1 VHELIGVGLLV
12 RSLVLGVTGA
22 LHVGLGAV
30 ADQII
35 LLAVLD
41 VSLETLVVL
50 GAAGLVAVIGDGE
63 QVISFRSGD
72 CLMLILQDSINLSK
86 SGGAGKR
93 LQLFMTAAGFSILSN
108 RKEKSVRYVL
118 ITFFKVSIKSE
129 GVWHPLFIC
138 AILSPT

>member
-1 VHELIGVGLLV
+1 MIKPVLFCFLFIVAEALEIIHILSVHNRNRDDVILFDLFAVQ
-12 RSLVLGVTGA
+12 VLN
-22 LHVGLGAV
+22 HN
-30 ADQII
+30 
-35 LLAVLD
+35 LD
-41 VSLETLVVL
+41 GFLDH
-50 GAAGLVAVIGDGE
+50 GRIIGDGE
-63 QVISFRSGD
+63 QVISFRFGD

-138 AILSPT
+138 AIFSPT